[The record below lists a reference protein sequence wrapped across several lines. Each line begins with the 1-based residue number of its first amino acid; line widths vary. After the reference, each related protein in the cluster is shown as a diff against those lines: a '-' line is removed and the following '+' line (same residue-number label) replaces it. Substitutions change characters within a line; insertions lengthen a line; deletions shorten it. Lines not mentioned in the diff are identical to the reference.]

1 MSETVV
7 FLKQTGEALADSSR
21 KLTDD
26 DAIAS
31 AAKGLAAAHEIVRE
45 HQARGLV
52 VVSGAGNL
60 CRGASSRFPR
70 ADARGRL
77 ATIMNT
83 MALIDGLEEL
93 DIPVTPILAPGMEY
107 SDHAAGVEFKPF
119 SPQAIREAHD
129 LGNLALL
136 GGGMGRDNETT
147 DSASA
152 RAAAAYQGAYSAR
165 TVLLKA
171 TTFDGVYEADPRVQ
185 ANTPHYQTISAA
197 FMDRNYHRFG
207 VVDRTCLQVMQESGL
222 EMRIYAGSQYPLA
235 EVVQAELDVDAS
247 HAIGTRVL
255 PFEVEPTFYEAAA

>member
-7 FLKQTGEALADSSR
+7 FVKQTGEALADSSR

-31 AAKGLAAAHEIVRE
+31 AAKGLAAAHEVAQQ

-83 MALIDGLEEL
+83 LALVDGLEEL
-93 DIPVTPILAPGMEY
+93 GVPVTPMVAPGMEY
-107 SDHAAGVEFKPF
+107 GDKVSGVTFEPF
-119 SPQAIREAHD
+119 SPEAIGKAHD

-136 GGGMGRDNETT
+136 GGGMGRNNETT
-147 DSASA
+147 DSAVV
-152 RAAAAYQGAYSAR
+152 RAAAAYRGVYDAR
-165 TVLLKA
+165 AVVLK
-171 TTFDGVYEADPRVQ
+171 TTTYDGVYDADPRVET
-185 ANTPHYQTISAA
+185 NPPHYQTISAA
-197 FMDRNYHRFG
+197 FMDQNYHRFG
-207 VVDRTCLQVMQESGL
+207 VVDRNCLQVMRDAGL

-235 EVVQAELDVDAS
+235 EVVQAELDTQ
-247 HAIGTRVL
+247 HAHTIGTRVL
-255 PFEVEPTFYEAAA
+255 PFEIEPTFYETAA